1 MPFYDNVYYP
11 YPSDPP
17 GTHSSAGIPSLLS
30 SPQSQPSSGSQ
41 SRPAASTMSGPLTSS
56 GAATST
62 SIPPSFKFRA
72 RRESVDWRRINA
84 VDVDQVACELDF
96 NALQEHITAV
106 TFCNVEGERCHR
118 CQSPVDPALI
128 KLFRLAQLTVEYLLH
143 SQDCLSAS
151 LQAAEERLLTQARE
165 REQLLVQLQKK
176 SQDAKTL
183 KEELKQRKKIIA
195 SQQAMFS
202 AGIGANYHKCQHCEK
217 AFMNASFLQSHMQR
231 RHPTEFD
238 IKLMTDNH
246 KKIQTVKLQDE
257 INKLQEQLTLVTSQM
272 ETQQKDYTAKQE
284 KELIQRQEE
293 FRRQLEI
300 WKEDEKM
307 QMNSKIDEIKQACQ
321 RDMDSMHQKN
331 RNLENELL
339 KLQQKNMQ
347 ESMQPV
353 LTQPSTSASNEH
365 WQEVVKLQQKL
376 HKQEVKWTGKMQK
389 IKEDHDSEK
398 SLLQEELYKLRS
410 AVSEGREESRRQV
423 QELSHRLQEQQQI
436 IASQNKQMKQI
447 SSKPPTITVQREV
460 VAATAPETKAKVVV
474 SEQSNSVHKLDP
486 IVELSEED
494 KDSSSISESHTES
507 RSWQQEVQEL
517 LKNPGLRRDMRL
529 AAQQNLDDRLQ
540 SLGIKGVSGLS
551 KGVYK
556 STMAQIITDRHKRQE
571 EDPAYRRVQKEI
583 NHKLE
588 QRVKERNTEQP
599 AKPKQHEQVVQSRP
613 RSSSFPSTVTRV
625 VSGPAPKQLH
635 TPQPVPRSR
644 TSPLPKTSTPLQHH
658 RTPPFSS
665 DEESSEEEETSEEE
679 PPQTQKKSVLVNSTA
694 VKAQTAKTEQR
705 STPHTPAVRY
715 AAPVISADRTDV
727 TTLSESDS
735 EWTDGSEMKEINLS
749 QLHKHTDQNGN
760 VEKISHSNVKA
771 IGKSLEK
778 QLATRGPKKPAGGA
792 NTFLEKPAAVK
803 NTKQDAKKDL
813 KYTDEDDDDDD
824 WDISSLED
832 VPTLPKPSQCP
843 VPVIRKSL
851 DKSLDTST
859 SVWGSSTGKGQKPGL
874 TDAGT
879 GSTLKSSLVTVS
891 DWDDSD
897 EI

>member
-1 MPFYDNVYYP
+1 MDSLLKLLGREPFYDNVYYP
-11 YPSDPP
+11 YPPDPP

-41 SRPAASTMSGPLTSS
+41 SRPAAYTMST
-56 GAATST
+56 TST
-62 SIPPSFKFRA
+62 SIPPPFKFRA
-72 RRESVDWRRINA
+72 RRENVDWRRINA
-84 VDVDQVACELDF
+84 VDVDRVACELDF
-96 NALQEHITAV
+96 HALQEHINAV
-106 TFCNVEGERCHR
+106 TFCSVEGERCHR

-151 LQAAEERLLTQARE
+151 LQAAEERLLTEARE
-165 REQLLVQLQKK
+165 REQLLIQLQKK

-217 AFMNASFLQSHMQR
+217 VFMNASFLQSHMQR

-238 IKLMTDNH
+238 IKLMTDNQ
-246 KKIQTVKLQDE
+246 KKIHTVKLQDE

-293 FRRQLEI
+293 FKRQLEI

-307 QMNSKIDEIKQACQ
+307 RMNSKIDEIKQACQ

-339 KLQQKNMQ
+339 KLQQKNIQ
-347 ESMQPV
+347 ESMQP
-353 LTQPSTSASNEH
+353 LPPQPSTSTSNEH

-376 HKQEVKWTGKMQK
+376 HKQEVKWTGKMQQ
-389 IKEDHDSEK
+389 IKEHHDSEK
-398 SLLQEELYKLRS
+398 NLLQEELFKLHS

-447 SSKPPTITVQREV
+447 SSKPPTITVQHEV
-460 VAATAPETKAKVVV
+460 VAPPAPETKAKVVV

-540 SLGIKGVSGLS
+540 SLDVQGVSGLS

-556 STMAQIITDRHKRQE
+556 SAMAKIITDRQKRQE

-599 AKPKQHEQVVQSRP
+599 AKAKQHEQVFQSRP

-625 VSGPAPKQLH
+625 VSGPAPKHQQ

-644 TSPLPKTSTPLQHH
+644 TSTLPKTSTPLQHH

-665 DEESSEEEETSEEE
+665 DEDSSEEEETSEEE
-679 PPQTQKKSVLVNSTA
+679 APQTQKKSVLVNRPT
-694 VKAQTAKTEQR
+694 VKAQTAKTQQR
-705 STPHTPAVRY
+705 STPHTPAVRS
-715 AAPVISADRTDV
+715 AAPVISTDV
-727 TTLSESDS
+727 TALSESDS

-760 VEKISHSNVKA
+760 VENITHSNVKA

-778 QLATRGPKKPAGGA
+778 QLATRGPKKPAGGV
-792 NTFLEKPAAVK
+792 NTFLEKPTAVK
-803 NTKQDAKKDL
+803 NTKQDAKKEL
-813 KYTDEDDDDDD
+813 KFTDEDDDDDD

-832 VPTLPKPSQCP
+832 VPTVPKPSQCP

>member
-30 SPQSQPSSGSQ
+30 SPQSQPSSGSL

-56 GAATST
+56 GATAV
-62 SIPPSFKFRA
+62 PPLFKFRG
-72 RRESVDWRRINA
+72 RRENVDWRRINA
-84 VDVDQVACELDF
+84 VDVDRVASELDF
-96 NALQEHITAV
+96 HTLQEHITEV
-106 TFCNVEGERCHR
+106 TFCSVEGERCQR

-143 SQDCLSAS
+143 SQDCLSIS
-151 LQAAEERLLTQARE
+151 LQAAEEKLQAEARE
-165 REQLLVQLQKK
+165 REQLCVQLQKK
-176 SQDAKTL
+176 NQEAKTL

-202 AGIGANYHKCQHCEK
+202 TGIGANYHKCLHCEK

-238 IKLMTDNH
+238 IKLMTDNQ
-246 KKIQTVKLQDE
+246 KKIQTMKLQEE

-284 KELIQRQEE
+284 KELIQRQDE
-293 FRRQLEI
+293 FKRQLEI
-300 WKEDEKM
+300 WKEEEKM
-307 QMNSKIDEIKQACQ
+307 RMNSKIDEVKQVCQ
-321 RDMDSMHQKN
+321 RDMDSMHQRN

-339 KLQQKNMQ
+339 KLQQKNLQ
-347 ESMQPV
+347 ESVQSV
-353 LTQPSTSASNEH
+353 QTQPSSSASSEH

-376 HKQEVKWTGKMQK
+376 HKQEVKWAGKMQK
-389 IKEDHDSEK
+389 VKDEHDGEK
-398 SLLQEELYKLRS
+398 SLLQEELFKLRS

-423 QELSHRLQEQQQI
+423 QELSHRLKEQQQI
-436 IASQNKQMKQI
+436 IASQNKQIKHI
-447 SSKPPTITVQREV
+447 SSKPPAITAQREAV
-460 VAATAPETKAKVVV
+460 TPPAPETKAKVV
-474 SEQSNSVHKLDP
+474 
-486 IVELSEED
+486 LS
-494 KDSSSISESHTES
+494 DSSSISEGHTEN

-529 AAQQNLDDRLQ
+529 AAQQNLEDRLQ
-540 SLGIKGVSGLS
+540 SLGIKGDSGLC
-551 KGVYK
+551 KGAFK
-556 STMAQIITDRHKRQE
+556 STMTQVITDRQKRQK
-571 EDPAYRRVQKEI
+571 EDPAYRRALKEI
-583 NHKLE
+583 GHKLE

-599 AKPKQHEQVVQSRP
+599 AKHKQHEQVVQSRP

-625 VSGPAPKQLH
+625 VSGPAPKQLNI
-635 TPQPVPRSR
+635 PQPTPRSR
-644 TSPLPKTSTPLQHH
+644 TSTLPKTSTPLQHH

-665 DEESSEEEETSEEE
+665 DEESSEEEEEESSEEE
-679 PPQTQKKSVLVNSTA
+679 TPQTQKKSSLVNSAT
-694 VKAQTAKTEQR
+694 VKAQTAKTQQR
-705 STPHTPAVRY
+705 LTPHAPAVRS

-727 TTLSESDS
+727 TALSESDS
-735 EWTDGSEMKEINLS
+735 EWSDGSEMEEINLS

-760 VEKISHSNVKA
+760 VEKITHSNVKTLSR
-771 IGKSLEK
+771 SLEK
-778 QLATRGPKKPAGGA
+778 QLEAGGPKKPAGGV
-792 NTFLEKPAAVK
+792 NMLLEKPTAVK
-803 NTKQDAKKDL
+803 NIKQDARKEL
-813 KYTDEDDDDDD
+813 KYTDEDDEDDD

-832 VPTLPKPSQCP
+832 VPAVTKPSQCP
-843 VPVIRKSL
+843 APVRKSL

>member
-1 MPFYDNVYYP
+1 MFLRPFYDNVYYP

-30 SPQSQPSSGSQ
+30 SPQSQPSSGSL

-56 GAATST
+56 RDAG
-62 SIPPSFKFRA
+62 IPPTIKFRA
-72 RRESVDWRRINA
+72 RRENVDWRRINA
-84 VDVDQVACELDF
+84 VDVDRVASELDF
-96 NALQEHITAV
+96 HALQEHITEV
-106 TFCNVEGERCHR
+106 TFCSVEGERCQR

-143 SQDCLSAS
+143 SQDCLSIS
-151 LQAAEERLLTQARE
+151 LQTAEERLQVEARE
-165 REQLLVQLQKK
+165 REQLCVQLQKK
-176 SQDAKTL
+176 TQEAKML

-202 AGIGANYHKCQHCEK
+202 TGIGANYHKCQHCEK
-217 AFMNASFLQSHMQR
+217 AFMNISFLQSHMQR

-238 IKLMTDNH
+238 IKLMTDNQ
-246 KKIQTVKLQDE
+246 KKIQTMKLQEE

-272 ETQQKDYTAKQE
+272 ETQQKDCTAKQE

-293 FRRQLEI
+293 FKRQLEI
-300 WKEDEKM
+300 WKEEEKM
-307 QMNSKIDEIKQACQ
+307 RMNSKIDEVKQACQ

-339 KLQQKNMQ
+339 KLQQK
-347 ESMQPV
+347 SVQPV
-353 LTQPSTSASNEH
+353 QTQPSTPASNEH

-376 HKQEVKWTGKMQK
+376 HKQEVKWAGKTQK
-389 IKEDHDSEK
+389 IKEEHDSEK
-398 SLLQEELYKLRS
+398 SLLQEELFKLRS

-436 IASQNKQMKQI
+436 ITSQNKQMKQI
-447 SSKPPTITVQREV
+447 SSKPPTLYFRIN
-460 VAATAPETKAKVVV
+460 TKAKVVL
-474 SEQSNSVHKLDP
+474 SEQSSSVRKLDP
-486 IVELSEED
+486 IVELSEEE
-494 KDSSSISESHTES
+494 KDSSSISEGHTES

-517 LKNPGLRRDMRL
+517 LKSPGLRRDMRL
-529 AAQQNLDDRLQ
+529 AAQQNLEDRLQ

-551 KGVYK
+551 EGAFK
-556 STMAQIITDRHKRQE
+556 STMTQVFTDRQKRQE
-571 EDPAYRRVQKEI
+571 EDPAYRRALKEI
-583 NHKLE
+583 SHKLE

-625 VSGPAPKQLH
+625 VSGPAPKQQH
-635 TPQPVPRSR
+635 TPQPTPRSR
-644 TSPLPKTSTPLQHH
+644 TSTLPKTSTPLQHH

-665 DEESSEEEETSEEE
+665 DEESSEEEESSKEEE
-679 PPQTQKKSVLVNSTA
+679 TPQTQKKSTLVNSTT
-694 VKAQTAKTEQR
+694 VKAQTAKTQQH
-705 STPHTPAVRY
+705 STPPAPAVRS
-715 AAPVISADRTDV
+715 AAAVISADRTDV
-727 TTLSESDS
+727 MALSESDS
-735 EWTDGSEMKEINLS
+735 EWTDGSEMEELNLS

-760 VEKISHSNVKA
+760 VEKITHSNVKTLS
-771 IGKSLEK
+771 KSLEK
-778 QLATRGPKKPAGGA
+778 QLEARGPKKPAGGV
-792 NTFLEKPAAVK
+792 TMLLEKPTAVK
-803 NTKQDAKKDL
+803 NIKQDAKKEL
-813 KYTDEDDDDDD
+813 KYTDEDDEDDD

-832 VPTLPKPSQCP
+832 VPAVTKPSQCP
-843 VPVIRKSL
+843 VPVRKSL

-859 SVWGSSTGKGQKPGL
+859 SVWGSSTAKGQKPGL

-879 GSTLKSSLVTVS
+879 GSTLKSSLVSVS

>member
-41 SRPAASTMSGPLTSS
+41 GRPAASTMPGPLTSS
-56 GAATST
+56 VAATST

-72 RRESVDWRRINA
+72 RRENVDWRRINA
-84 VDVDQVACELDF
+84 VDVDRVACEMDF
-96 NALQEHITAV
+96 HALQENITAV

-143 SQDCLSAS
+143 SQDCLSVS
-151 LQAAEERLLTQARE
+151 LQAAEERLLTEARE

-217 AFMNASFLQSHMQR
+217 AFMNASFLQSHTQR

-238 IKLMTDNH
+238 IKLITDNQ

-293 FRRQLEI
+293 FKRQLEV
-300 WKEDEKM
+300 WREDEKM
-307 QMNSKIDEIKQACQ
+307 RMNSKVDEIKQACQ

-331 RNLENELL
+331 RNLETELI

-347 ESMQPV
+347 ESLQPV

-398 SLLQEELYKLRS
+398 SLLQEDLFKLRS
-410 AVSEGREESRRQV
+410 AVSEGREESRRHV

-460 VAATAPETKAKVVV
+460 VAAPAPETKAKVVV
-474 SEQSNSVHKLDP
+474 S
-486 IVELSEED
+486 
-494 KDSSSISESHTES
+494 DSSSISESHEES

-540 SLGIKGVSGLS
+540 NLSIKGVNGLS

-556 STMAQIITDRHKRQE
+556 STMVQIITDRQKRQE
-571 EDPAYRRVQKEI
+571 EDPAYRRAQKEI

-599 AKPKQHEQVVQSRP
+599 AKPKQHEQGMQSRP

-625 VSGPAPKQLH
+625 VSGPAPKQHH

-644 TSPLPKTSTPLQHH
+644 TSTLPKTSTPLQHH

-665 DEESSEEEETSEEE
+665 DEDSSEEEETSEDEA
-679 PPQTQKKSVLVNSTA
+679 PQTQKKSVLVNSTA
-694 VKAQTAKTEQR
+694 VKAQTAKTQQR
-705 STPHTPAVRY
+705 SSPHTPAVRS
-715 AAPVISADRTDV
+715 AAPVISANRTDV
-727 TTLSESDS
+727 TALSESDS
-735 EWTDGSEMKEINLS
+735 EWTDGSEIKEINLS
-749 QLHKHTDQNGN
+749 QLHKHKHTDQNGN
-760 VEKISHSNVKA
+760 VEKITHSNVKA

-778 QLATRGPKKPAGGA
+778 QLATRGPKKPAGGV
-792 NTFLEKPAAVK
+792 NTFLEKPTAVK
-803 NTKQDAKKDL
+803 NTTQDVKKVL
-813 KYTDEDDDDDD
+813 KYTDEEDDDDD
-824 WDISSLED
+824 WDISSIED
-832 VPTLPKPSQCP
+832 VPAVPKPSQCP

-851 DKSLDTST
+851 DKSLDSST
-859 SVWGSSTGKGQKPGL
+859 SVWGSSTGKGHKPGL

-879 GSTLKSSLVTVS
+879 SSTLKSSLVTVS
-891 DWDDSD
+891 DWDDDSD

>member
-41 SRPAASTMSGPLTSS
+41 SRPAPSTMSGPLTSS
-56 GAATST
+56 GAST
-62 SIPPSFKFRA
+62 SIPPPYKFRS
-72 RRESVDWRRINA
+72 RRENVDWRRINA
-84 VDVDQVACELDF
+84 VDVDRVACEMDF
-96 NALQEHITAV
+96 QALQEHINAV
-106 TFCNVEGERCHR
+106 TFCSVEGERCHR

-143 SQDCLSAS
+143 SQDCLSIS
-151 LQAAEERLLTQARE
+151 LQAAEERLLAEARE
-165 REQLLVQLQKK
+165 REQICVQLQKK
-176 SQDAKTL
+176 TQDAKAL

-202 AGIGANYHKCQHCEK
+202 AGISANYHKCQHCEK

-231 RHPTEFD
+231 RHPSEFD
-238 IKLMTDNH
+238 MKLMTDNQ

-293 FRRQLEI
+293 FKRQLEI
-300 WKEDEKM
+300 WKEEEKM
-307 QMNSKIDEIKQACQ
+307 RMNSKIDEVKQACQ
-321 RDMDSMHQKN
+321 RDMDSMHQRN
-331 RNLENELL
+331 RNLETELL
-339 KLQQKNMQ
+339 KLQQKNIQ
-347 ESMQPV
+347 ESMQSV
-353 LTQPSTSASNEH
+353 QTQPNASASNEH

-389 IKEDHDSEK
+389 MKEDHDREK
-398 SLLQEELYKLRS
+398 SLLQEELCKVSS
-410 AVSEGREESRRQV
+410 AVSEGMEESRRQV

-436 IASQNKQMKQI
+436 ITSQNKQMKQI
-447 SSKPPTITVQREV
+447 SSKPPTITVQREGV
-460 VAATAPETKAKVVV
+460 STPSPETKAKVVV

-494 KDSSSISESHTES
+494 KDSSSISESPTEN
-507 RSWQQEVQEL
+507 RSWQKEVQEL

-529 AAQQNLDDRLQ
+529 AAQHNLDDRLQ

-551 KGVYK
+551 KNLYK
-556 STMAQIITDRHKRQE
+556 SSMTQIISDRRKKLE
-571 EDPAYRRVQKEI
+571 EDPVYRRALKEI
-583 NHKLE
+583 SHKLE

-599 AKPKQHEQVVQSRP
+599 VKPKLHEQVVQSRP

-625 VSGPAPKQLH
+625 MSGPASKQQR

-644 TSPLPKTSTPLQHH
+644 SNVPHKTSTPLQHR

-665 DEESSEEEETSEEE
+665 DEDSSEEEEEEE
-679 PPQTQKKSVLVNSTA
+679 EEEESSDEESPQMQKKTVLVNSSTA
-694 VKAQTAKTEQR
+694 KAQNTAKTQ
-705 STPHTPAVRY
+705 STAQSVRPAV
-715 AAPVISADRTDV
+715 ALTSAEPTNV
-727 TTLSESDS
+727 TTLSDSDWS
-735 EWTDGSEMKEINLS
+735 DGSEMEEINLS

-760 VEKISHSNVKA
+760 LKNVTHSNVKA
-771 IGKSLEK
+771 LGKSLEK
-778 QLATRGPKKPAGGA
+778 QLAARGPKKPAGGV
-792 NTFLEKPAAVK
+792 NTFLEKPTEVR
-803 NTKQDAKKDL
+803 NTRQNAKKEL
-813 KYTDEDDDDDD
+813 KYSDDDDDDDD

-832 VPTLPKPSQCP
+832 VPAVAKPTQCP
-843 VPVIRKSL
+843 VPVRKSL
-851 DKSLDTST
+851 DKSQDTST
-859 SVWGSSTGKGQKPGL
+859 SVWGSSTGKGHKPGL

-879 GSTLKSSLVTVS
+879 ASTLKSSLVTVS

>member
-17 GTHSSAGIPSLLS
+17 GTHSSAGLPSLLS

-41 SRPAASTMSGPLTSS
+41 NRPATTSAMSGPLTSS
-56 GAATST
+56 GVATSI
-62 SIPPSFKFRA
+62 SIPPPFKFRV
-72 RRESVDWRRINA
+72 RRENVDWRRINA
-84 VDVDQVACELDF
+84 VDVDRVACELDF
-96 NALQEHITAV
+96 HALQEHITAV

-143 SQDCLSAS
+143 SQDCLSVS
-151 LQAAEERLLTQARE
+151 LQAAEERLLVEARE
-165 REQLLVQLQKK
+165 REQLCVQLQTKT
-176 SQDAKTL
+176 QDAKAL

-202 AGIGANYHKCQHCEK
+202 AGISANYHKCQHCEK

-238 IKLMTDNH
+238 IKLIIDNQ
-246 KKIQTVKLQDE
+246 KKIQTMKLQDE

-272 ETQQKDYTAKQE
+272 ETQQKDYSAKQE
-284 KELIQRQEE
+284 KELIQRQDE
-293 FRRQLEI
+293 FKRQLEI
-300 WKEDEKM
+300 WKEDEKIR
-307 QMNSKIDEIKQACQ
+307 MNSKIDEVKQACQ
-321 RDMDSMHQKN
+321 QDMDSIYQRN
-331 RNLENELL
+331 RNLENELMKL
-339 KLQQKNMQ
+339 KQKNML
-347 ESMQPV
+347 EITQPV
-353 LTQPSTSASNEH
+353 QTQPSAPASSEH

-376 HKQEVKWTGKMQK
+376 HKQEVKWAGKMQK
-389 IKEDHDSEK
+389 MKEDHDNEK
-398 SLLQEELYKLRS
+398 SLLQEELSKLHS

-436 IASQNKQMKQI
+436 VASQSKKMKQL
-447 SSKPPTITVQREV
+447 SSKPPTITVQRD
-460 VAATAPETKAKVVV
+460 VAAAPAPEIKAKVVV
-474 SEQSNSVHKLDP
+474 SEQYNLVHKLDP

-494 KDSSSISESHTES
+494 KDSSSFSESHPES
-507 RSWQQEVQEL
+507 HSWQQGVEEL

-529 AAQQNLDDRLQ
+529 AAQQNLDDRLL

-551 KGVYK
+551 NGVYK
-556 STMAQIITDRHKRQE
+556 NAMAQIITDRQKRQE
-571 EDPAYRRVQKEI
+571 EDPAYRRAQKDI
-583 NHKLE
+583 NRKLE
-588 QRVKERNTEQP
+588 QKVKERNTEQP
-599 AKPKQHEQVVQSRP
+599 AKPKQQDQVVQSRP

-625 VSGPAPKQLH
+625 VSGPAPKHQH
-635 TPQPVPRSR
+635 TPQPAPRSR
-644 TSPLPKTSTPLQHH
+644 TSTLPKTSTPLQH
-658 RTPPFSS
+658 RKTPPFSS
-665 DEESSEEEETSEEE
+665 DEESSEDEESEEE
-679 PPQTQKKSVLVNSTA
+679 APQMQKKPALVNSTP
-694 VKAQTAKTEQR
+694 VKAHTPNQR
-705 STPHTPAVRY
+705 SAPHTPAVRS
-715 AAPVISADRTDV
+715 AAPVISADQKNMTA
-727 TTLSESDS
+727 LSESDS
-735 EWTDGSEMKEINLS
+735 EWSDGSEMEELNLS

-760 VEKISHSNVKA
+760 VEKITHSNVKA
-771 IGKSLEK
+771 LGKSLER
-778 QLATRGPKKPAGGA
+778 QLAVRGPKKPAGSV
-792 NTFLEKPAAVK
+792 NTFLEKPAIVK
-803 NTKQDAKKDL
+803 NLKQDVKKEA
-813 KYTDEDDDDDD
+813 KYTDEDEDDD

-832 VPTLPKPSQCP
+832 VPAVPKPSRSP
-843 VPVIRKSL
+843 APIRKSL

>member
-1 MPFYDNVYYP
+1 M
-11 YPSDPP
+11 
-17 GTHSSAGIPSLLS
+17 
-30 SPQSQPSSGSQ
+30 
-41 SRPAASTMSGPLTSS
+41 ST
-56 GAATST
+56 TST
-62 SIPPSFKFRA
+62 SIPPPFKFRA
-72 RRESVDWRRINA
+72 RRENVDWRRINA
-84 VDVDQVACELDF
+84 VDVDRVACELDF
-96 NALQEHITAV
+96 HALQEHITAV

-151 LQAAEERLLTQARE
+151 LQAAEERLLMEARE

-217 AFMNASFLQSHMQR
+217 AFMNASFLQSHIQR

-238 IKLMTDNH
+238 IKLMTDNQ

-284 KELIQRQEE
+284 KELVQRQEE
-293 FRRQLEI
+293 FKRQLEV

-307 QMNSKIDEIKQACQ
+307 RMNSKIDEIKQACQ
-321 RDMDSMHQKN
+321 RDMDSVHQKN

-339 KLQQKNMQ
+339 KLLQKNMQ
-347 ESMQPV
+347 ESMQPL
-353 LTQPSTSASNEH
+353 LTQPSTSVSSEH
-365 WQEVVKLQQKL
+365 WQEVVKLKQKL
-376 HKQEVKWTGKMQK
+376 HKQEVKWTEKMQK
-389 IKEDHDSEK
+389 IKEHHDSEK
-398 SLLQEELYKLRS
+398 SLLQEELFKLSS

-460 VAATAPETKAKVVV
+460 VAAPAPETKAKVVV
-474 SEQSNSVHKLDP
+474 S
-486 IVELSEED
+486 
-494 KDSSSISESHTES
+494 DSSSISESHTES

-517 LKNPGLRRDMRL
+517 LKNPGLRKDMRL

-540 SLGIKGVSGLS
+540 SLDIKGVSGLS

-556 STMAQIITDRHKRQE
+556 SAMAQIITDRQKRQE
-571 EDPAYRRVQKEI
+571 EDPTYRRVQKEI

-625 VSGPAPKQLH
+625 VSGPAPKQQH

-644 TSPLPKTSTPLQHH
+644 TSNLPKTSTPLQQH

-679 PPQTQKKSVLVNSTA
+679 APQTQKKSVLVNSTT
-694 VKAQTAKTEQR
+694 VKAQTAKTQQR
-705 STPHTPAVRY
+705 STPHTPAVRS
-715 AAPVISADRTDV
+715 AAPVISSDRTDV
-727 TTLSESDS
+727 TALSESDS

-760 VEKISHSNVKA
+760 VEKITHSNVKA

-778 QLATRGPKKPAGGA
+778 QMATRRTKKPAGGV
-792 NTFLEKPAAVK
+792 NTFLEKPTAVK
-803 NTKQDAKKDL
+803 NTKQDAKKEL
-813 KYTDEDDDDDD
+813 KYTDEDDDDD
-824 WDISSLED
+824 WDVSSLED
-832 VPTLPKPSQCP
+832 APAVPKPSQCP
-843 VPVIRKSL
+843 VPIIRKSL

-859 SVWGSSTGKGQKPGL
+859 SVWGSSTGKEQKPGL

>member
-30 SPQSQPSSGSQ
+30 SPQSQPSSGSL

-56 GAATST
+56 GVATST
-62 SIPPSFKFRA
+62 GIPPPFKFRA
-72 RRESVDWRRINA
+72 RRENVDWRRINA
-84 VDVDQVACELDF
+84 VDVDRVASELDF
-96 NALQEHITAV
+96 HTLQDHITEV
-106 TFCNVEGERCHR
+106 TFCNVEGERCQR

-143 SQDCLSAS
+143 SQDCLSIS
-151 LQAAEERLLTQARE
+151 LQGAEERLQAEAKE
-165 REQLLVQLQKK
+165 REQLCVQLQKK

-217 AFMNASFLQSHMQR
+217 AFLNVSFLQSHMQR
-231 RHPTEFD
+231 RHQTEFD
-238 IKLMTDNH
+238 IKLMTDNQ
-246 KKIQTVKLQDE
+246 KKIQTMKLQDE

-284 KELIQRQEE
+284 KDLIQRQEE
-293 FRRQLEI
+293 FKRQLEI
-300 WKEDEKM
+300 WKEEEKM
-307 QMNSKIDEIKQACQ
+307 RMNGKIDEVKQACQ
-321 RDMDSMHQKN
+321 RDMDLMHQKN

-347 ESMQPV
+347 ENVQQV
-353 LTQPSTSASNEH
+353 HTQPDTSASSEH

-376 HKQEVKWTGKMQK
+376 HKQEVKWAGKMQK
-389 IKEDHDSEK
+389 IKEEHDSEK
-398 SLLQEELYKLRS
+398 SLLQEELFNLRS

-423 QELSHRLQEQQQI
+423 QELSHRLQEHQQI

-460 VAATAPETKAKVVV
+460 VAAPAPETKAKVV
-474 SEQSNSVHKLDP
+474 
-486 IVELSEED
+486 LS
-494 KDSSSISESHTES
+494 DSSSISESHTES
-507 RSWQQEVQEL
+507 RSWKQDVQEL

-529 AAQQNLDDRLQ
+529 AAQQNLEDRLQ
-540 SLGIKGVSGLS
+540 SLGVKGVSGLS
-551 KGVYK
+551 KGAYK
-556 STMAQIITDRHKRQE
+556 STMTQVITDRQKRQE
-571 EDPAYRRVQKEI
+571 EDPVYRRALKEI

-599 AKPKQHEQVVQSRP
+599 AKPKQHEQVIQSRP
-613 RSSSFPSTVTRV
+613 RSSSFPLTVTRV
-625 VSGPAPKQLH
+625 VSGPAPKQQH
-635 TPQPVPRSR
+635 TPQPTPRSR
-644 TSPLPKTSTPLQHH
+644 TSTLPKTSTPLQHH

-665 DEESSEEEETSEEE
+665 GEESSEEEEEESSEEE
-679 PPQTQKKSVLVNSTA
+679 TPQTQKKPALVNSTT
-694 VKAQTAKTEQR
+694 VKARPAKTQQR
-705 STPHTPAVRY
+705 STPRAPAVRST
-715 AAPVISADRTDV
+715 APVIRADRTDV
-727 TTLSESDS
+727 TALSESDS
-735 EWTDGSEMKEINLS
+735 EWTDGSEMEEINLS
-749 QLHKHTDQNGN
+749 HVHKHTDQNGN
-760 VEKISHSNVKA
+760 VEKITHSNVKA
-771 IGKSLEK
+771 LGRSLEK
-778 QLATRGPKKPAGGA
+778 QLESRGPKKPAGGVD
-792 NTFLEKPAAVK
+792 TLLEKPTAVR
-803 NTKQDAKKDL
+803 NIKQDAKKEL

-832 VPTLPKPSQCP
+832 VPAVTTVTKPSQCP
-843 VPVIRKSL
+843 VPIRKSL